1 MGNLLH
7 LKLQDN
13 KNVRSPQHLKIRL
26 GIQNQGSV
34 LLLDKQ
40 FLIQLIL
47 KVWLMVVKSKALRPP
62 SL

>member
-13 KNVRSPQHLKIRL
+13 KNVRSPQHLKIKL
-26 GIQNQGSV
+26 GIQNQGNS
-34 LLLDKQ
+34 LLDKQ

-47 KVWLMVVKSKALRPP
+47 KVWLMVVQSNALRPP